1 MTRQYLFLE
10 NRRVVTFKQKI
21 MAWYD
26 LDDRKETKKEYLAR
40 VKYEELICKKANS
53 FMDIVDGELKEG
65 VQYRI
70 ITEHGFNAIT
80 VIDYVAKFHELTEI
94 YIAVYRMN
102 QQSVNRLTEFI
113 DNENIRCNIILSS
126 FFRQNKKY
134 EKWSKDLIA
143 YSENKKNVSIV
154 FAWNHAKVFL
164 AKTKDE
170 RHIVFEGSGNLSDN
184 ARIEQ
189 YLIEDCKTTY
199 EFHKNWIDNILNLK

>member
-1 MTRQYLFLE
+1 
-10 NRRVVTFKQKI
+10 

-26 LDDRKETKKEYLAR
+26 LDDKKETKKEYLAR

-70 ITEHGFNAIT
+70 ITEHGFNAIA
-80 VIDYVAKFHELTEI
+80 VIEYLAKFYELTEI

-102 QQSVNRLTEFI
+102 QLSVNKLTEFI
-113 DNENIRCNIILSS
+113 DNENISCNIILSS
-126 FFRQNKKY
+126 FFRENKKY
-134 EKWSKDLIA
+134 EKWSKDLVA
-143 YSENKKNVSIV
+143 YSENKSNVSIS

-164 AKTKDE
+164 AKTKDK

-189 YLIEDCKTTY
+189 YIIEDCKKTY
-199 EFHKNWIDNILNLK
+199 EFHKSWIDNILNLK

>member
-1 MTRQYLFLE
+1 
-10 NRRVVTFKQKI
+10 

-26 LDDRKETKKEYLAR
+26 LDDKKETKKEYLAR

-70 ITEHGFNAIT
+70 ITEHAFNAIS
-80 VIDYVAKFHELTEI
+80 VIEYLAKFHEITEI

-102 QQSVNRLTEFI
+102 QLSVNKLTEFI
-113 DNENIRCNIILSS
+113 DNDNIKCNIILSS

-134 EKWSKDLIA
+134 EKWCKDLIT
-143 YSENKKNVSIV
+143 YSENKSNVSIS

-164 AKTKDE
+164 AKTKDK

-189 YLIEDCKTTY
+189 YIIEDCKMTY
-199 EFHKNWIDNILNLK
+199 EFHKKWIDNLLKSE